1 MKSSK
6 ITNHRYFPVDGCL
19 PDIDYSLMRMKNL
32 DDLDLDKVL
41 MEYEYVHVQR
51 IDHGSNSGFNLK
63 LTSSNI
69 QNIGKQ
75 LYEDVFV
82 ETENCKNGIKTGD
95 QVIQINGVSVR
106 NLKQANE
113 LLERSGKSVSLLL
126 LRPVKISNS
135 DGDKSFCIPSKS
147 ELINKTCIKNQII
160 QSSRTLPH
168 IVYTTP
174 DRLRQTIWLQQY
186 ILREKL
192 NLLSKTD
199 CNIDNDIIVK
209 QTNSNLGVNEKN
221 MSEDQTKIHG
231 VTGSPHKFDS
241 RTCSTTLAS
250 WRIRR
255 SADGT
260 RYITKKYKRPLELS
274 NCKPFRQNVD
284 DRHQNDKNLS
294 VSRTNFSCSDIS
306 EKHKNS
312 DIPSESMT
320 NFENVN
326 NRLHL
331 YHFNNIPTVNNVTS
345 SESNLVKRCEIK
357 FENTETL
364 KNSYRTYDIQ
374 SNIPTSILIKPPILF
389 RRSQSTS
396 VPRKSGVRFDTEKK
410 NIKLVTNNSHY
421 SMLYNNNNN
430 NKQSNKLK
438 LNSPQ
443 TSVSV
448 VTI

>member
-1 MKSSK
+1 MNSTK

-41 MEYEYVHVQR
+41 MEYESVHIPR
-51 IDHGSNSGFNLK
+51 IDHGSNSGFNLT
-63 LTSSNI
+63 LTSSNLE
-69 QNIGKQ
+69 NIDKQ
-75 LYEDVFV
+75 HYEDVFV

-95 QVIQINGVSVR
+95 QVIQIDGVSVR

-126 LRPVKISNS
+126 LRPVKIFNS
-135 DGDKSFCIPSKS
+135 DNDKSSCIPSKS
-147 ELINKTCIKNQII
+147 ELINKTYVKHQII
-160 QSSRTLPH
+160 QSPRTFPH
-168 IVYTTP
+168 MVYTTP

-209 QTNSNLGVNEKN
+209 QTNLNLNVNEKN
-221 MSEDQTKIHG
+221 TNKNQTEIHG
-231 VTGSPHKFDS
+231 VTSSSHKLDP
-241 RTCSTTLAS
+241 RTCSTTLTS

-260 RYITKKYKRPLELS
+260 RYITKKYRRPSEFL
-274 NCKPFRQNVD
+274 NCKPFRLNVD
-284 DRHQNDKNLS
+284 DRHPNDRNLS
-294 VSRTNFSCSDIS
+294 VSRTNSSCSDIS
-306 EKHKNS
+306 EKHKTS
-312 DIPSESMT
+312 DMQLEPVT

-326 NRLHL
+326 NHLHL
-331 YHFNNIPTVNNVTS
+331 HHFNNIPTVNTVTS
-345 SESNLVKRCEIK
+345 SESNLVKRCEIR
-357 FENTETL
+357 FENAETP
-364 KNSYRTYDIQ
+364 KNNIRTYDIQ

-396 VPRKSGVRFDTEKK
+396 VSRKSGVRFDIEKK
-410 NIKLVTNNSHY
+410 NTKLVTNHSHY
-421 SMLYNNNNN
+421 SVLYNN

-438 LNSPQ
+438 SNSPQ